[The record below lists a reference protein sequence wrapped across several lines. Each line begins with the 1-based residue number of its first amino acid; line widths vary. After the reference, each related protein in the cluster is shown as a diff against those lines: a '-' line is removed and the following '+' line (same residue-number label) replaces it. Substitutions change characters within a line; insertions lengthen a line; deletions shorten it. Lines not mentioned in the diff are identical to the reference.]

1 MIEEIKKAV
10 VTILLLSAIG
20 GVLLGLSLATNN
32 DVDCLFLL
40 PIVITCT
47 YIITEVF
54 HTLDDLERRLL

>member
-10 VTILLLSAIG
+10 LIILILSAVG
-20 GVLLGLSLATNN
+20 GVLLGLSLATSN

-47 YIITEVF
+47 YTITDLF
-54 HTLDDLERRLL
+54 HTLDELERRLL